1 MVRFMVIILVAACVV
16 PAMVSAGFVSQPFHL
31 QGSVYCDT
39 CRCGYETDATEYM
52 AGATIRIECH
62 GKDSD
67 KITFTT
73 EAVTGPDGRWSVD
86 VTSDRGDDTCDAV
99 LVKSDNPECAT
110 PNAGRDRA
118 RVILT
123 RNNGMTSNIR
133 YANNMGFLK
142 RTPLANCAQILQ
154 KYQETEEF

>member
-1 MVRFMVIILVAACVV
+1 MARILLLLLAACVV
-16 PAMVSAGFVSQPFHL
+16 PAIVTARFVSESFHV

-52 AGATIRIECH
+52 AGATVRIECRS
-62 GKDSD
+62 KDSD
-67 KITFTT
+67 KITYST
-73 EAVTGPDGRWSVD
+73 EAVTDHSGRYAVD
-86 VTSDRGDDTCDAV
+86 VATDCGDDVCDAI
-99 LVKSDNPECAT
+99 LVKSANPECAT

-142 RTPLANCAQILQ
+142 KTALPNCAQILQ

>member
-1 MVRFMVIILVAACVV
+1 MARFLLIFVAACFV
-16 PAMVSAGFVSQPFHL
+16 PAMANARFVSEAFHL

-52 AGATIRIECH
+52 AGATIRIECR

-86 VTSDRGDDTCDAV
+86 VTSDLGDDTCDAV
-99 LVKSDNPECAT
+99 LVKSANPECAT

-154 KYQETEEF
+154 KYQETEES